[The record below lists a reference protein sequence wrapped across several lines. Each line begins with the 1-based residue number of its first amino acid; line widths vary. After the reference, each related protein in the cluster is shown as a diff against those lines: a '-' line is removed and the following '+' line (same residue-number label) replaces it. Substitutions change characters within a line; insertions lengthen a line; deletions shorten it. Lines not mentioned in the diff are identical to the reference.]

1 MAEKK
6 YEKYV
11 ISEPRVENV
20 AYHPIKNVKGV
31 TFPDE
36 IYLDG
41 GIIEGS
47 PVVVDIGWR
56 FQKPE
61 PDPVEWT
68 HTHDFDEV
76 LCFIGTD
83 PDNPHDLG
91 GEVEFHIEDE
101 KYTFDKTTTIFVPKG
116 VPHCP
121 FMHNRVDRP
130 FLLVVFALNKR
141 YPSAEDDKE
150 INPEKYNGSIKV

>member
-1 MAEKK
+1 MRRDK
-6 YEKYV
+6 YGKYF

-20 AYHPIKNVKGV
+20 AYHPVKNVKGV

-41 GIIEGS
+41 EIIEGS

-56 FQKPE
+56 FRIPE

-76 LCFIGTD
+76 CA
-83 PDNPHDLG
+83 
-91 GEVEFHIEDE
+91 
-101 KYTFDKTTTIFVPKG
+101 
-116 VPHCP
+116 
-121 FMHNRVDRP
+121 
-130 FLLVVFALNKR
+130 LLVLIQNIRTTWVVRLNFTWGTKNILLIRRLQFSSQKGCHIALSCIIESTG
-141 YPSAEDDKE
+141 PSCCR
-150 INPEKYNGSIKV
+150 

>member
-1 MAEKK
+1 MVAEKYK
-6 YEKYV
+6 KYV
-11 ISEPRVENV
+11 ISEPKVESV

-41 GIIEGS
+41 RIVDGS
-47 PVVVDIGWR
+47 PAVVDIGWR

-76 LCFIGTD
+76 LCFIGAD
-83 PDNPHDLG
+83 PDNPRGLG
-91 GEVEFHIEDE
+91 GEVEFHIADE
-101 KYTFDKTTTIFVPKG
+101 KYTFDKTTVIFVPKG

-121 FMHNRVDRP
+121 FIHNRVDKP
-130 FLLVVFALNKR
+130 FLLVVFALNER
-141 YPSAEDDKE
+141 YPSAEDDKD
-150 INPEKYNGSIKV
+150 INPEKYNI

>member
-1 MAEKK
+1 MVAEKYK
-6 YEKYV
+6 KYV
-11 ISEPRVENV
+11 ISEPRVESV

-41 GIIEGS
+41 RIVDGS

-83 PDNPHDLG
+83 PDNPRGLG
-91 GEVEFHIEDE
+91 GEVEFHIADE
-101 KYTFDKTTTIFVPKG
+101 KYTFDKTTVIFIPKG

-121 FMHNRVDRP
+121 FIHNRVDKP
-130 FLLVVFALNKR
+130 FLLVVFALNER
-141 YPSAEDDKE
+141 YPSAEDDKD
-150 INPEKYNGSIKV
+150 INPEKYNI

>member
-1 MAEKK
+1 MVAEKYK
-6 YEKYV
+6 KYV
-11 ISEPRVENV
+11 ISEPKVESV

-41 GIIEGS
+41 RIVEGS
-47 PVVVDIGWR
+47 PAVVDIGWR

-76 LCFIGTD
+76 LCFIGAD
-83 PDNPHDLG
+83 PDNPLGLG
-91 GEVEFHIEDE
+91 GEVEFHIADE
-101 KYTFDKTTTIFVPKG
+101 KYTFDKTTVIFVPKG

-121 FMHNRVDRP
+121 FIHNRVDKP
-130 FLLVVFALNKR
+130 FLLVVFALNER
-141 YPSAEDDKE
+141 YPSAEDDKD
-150 INPEKYNGSIKV
+150 INPEKYNI

>member
-1 MAEKK
+1 MREGK
-6 YEKYV
+6 YGKYF

-20 AYHPIKNVKGV
+20 AYHPVNNVKGV

-41 GIIEGS
+41 EIIEGS

-56 FQKPE
+56 FQIPE

-83 PDNPHDLG
+83 PEHPHDLG
-91 GEVEFHIEDE
+91 GEIEFHMGDE
-101 KYTFDKTTTIFVPKG
+101 KHTFDKTITIFVPKG
-116 VPHCP
+116 MPHCP
-121 FMHNRVDRP
+121 FTHNRVDKP
-130 FLLVVFALNKR
+130 FLLLVFALNKK
-141 YPSAEDDKE
+141 YPSAEEDAAE
-150 INPEKYNGSIKV
+150 NPGQYK

>member
-1 MAEKK
+1 
-6 YEKYV
+6 
-11 ISEPRVENV
+11 VENV

-47 PVVVDIGWR
+47 PVVDIGWR

-68 HTHDFDEV
+68 HTHRSALKALVEQIMPGVVATNEPTREVIDGQQRLRTVLAYVNPSLLKDFDPIRDD
-76 LCFIGTD
+76 FKI
-83 PDNPHDLG
+83 
-91 GEVEFHIEDE
+91 
-101 KYTFDKTTTIFVPKG
+101 KSS
-116 VPHCP
+116 
-121 FMHNRVDRP
+121 HNRELADKD
-130 FLLVVFALNKR
+130 FASLTPDLQKAILECQFDVHF
-141 YPSAEDDKE
+141 PHPTS
-150 INPEKYNGSIKV
+150 S

>member
-1 MAEKK
+1 MSEGK

-20 AYHPIKNVKGV
+20 AYHPIRDVKGV

-41 GIIEGS
+41 EIIEGA
-47 PVVVDIGWR
+47 PVVLDIGWR
-56 FQKPE
+56 FQVPE
-61 PDPVEWT
+61 PDPVEWA

-83 PDNPHDLG
+83 PEHPHDLG
-91 GEVEFHIEDE
+91 GEIEFHIGDE
-101 KYTFDKTTTIFVPKG
+101 KHTFDTTTTIYIPKG
-116 VPHCP
+116 LSHCP
-121 FMHNRVDRP
+121 FIHKRVDRP
-130 FLLVVFALNKR
+130 FLLVVFALAKH
-141 YPSAEDDKE
+141 YPSAEEDTAK
-150 INPEKYNGSIKV
+150 NPAQYI

>member
-1 MAEKK
+1 MGKDTYGK
-6 YEKYV
+6 YF
-11 ISEPRVENV
+11 ISEPRVESV
-20 AYHPIKNVKGV
+20 AYHPVKNVKGV

-36 IYLDG
+36 IFLDG
-41 GIIEGS
+41 EIVKGS

-56 FQKPE
+56 FQVPV

-76 LCFIGTD
+76 LCFIGAD
-83 PDNPHDLG
+83 PEHPRELG
-91 GEVEFHIEDE
+91 GEIEFHIGDE
-101 KYTFDKTTTIFVPKG
+101 THTFSKTTTIFVPKG

-130 FLLVVFALNKR
+130 FLLVVFALTDK
-141 YPSAEDDKE
+141 YPSAEDDAPR
-150 INPEKYNGSIKV
+150 NPGRYKR

>member
-1 MAEKK
+1 MMESK
-6 YEKYV
+6 YGKYF
-11 ISEPRVENV
+11 ISEPRVESV
-20 AYHPIKNVKGV
+20 AYHPVKNVKGV

-41 GIIEGS
+41 DIIKGS
-47 PVVVDIGWR
+47 PAVVDIGWC
-56 FQKPE
+56 FQIPE

-83 PDNPHDLG
+83 AEHPRDLG
-91 GEVEFHIEDE
+91 AEIEFHMGGE
-101 KYTFDKTTTIFVPKG
+101 KHTFSKTTTIFVPKG

-121 FMHNRVDRP
+121 FMHKRVDKP
-130 FLLVVFALNKR
+130 FLLVVFALADK
-141 YPSAEDDKE
+141 YPSAKEDSVE
-150 INPEKYNGSIKV
+150 NPGQYK